1 MKSRRLILASLTSA
15 LLALTVGKVAHAE
28 DQVIRVGTLKLI
40 HAITPYFYQKFAP
53 EGYKI
58 EVIPFETPTD
68 GKNAVVTKSVD
79 FGSYGLAAATLG
91 ASVGEPVV
99 VLGPSCSK
107 GMALVAAKDGGVD
120 TLAQLKDKRI
130 GILPG
135 STQETVF
142 LDRLKAEGMTV
153 RDIKPVRLA
162 FSEMATALERKDID
176 AYIGAE
182 PAPSISVLRGVG
194 KIVEYPYSTPI
205 GTVNMV
211 MTTHADTVKND
222 PDRVKLMMDIHRKAS
237 EYAMAHPE
245 EAVAIAGEKLG
256 ISKEVGTEAIK
267 NVELTWQA
275 TDDWVKSGQ
284 YYANLMLERK
294 QIRRLPDF
302 DVFYMTEYAK

>member
-1 MKSRRLILASLTSA
+1 MKSRRLILASLTSVV
-15 LLALTVGKVAHAE
+15 LALTMGNAAHAE
-28 DQVIRVGTLKLI
+28 DKVIRVGTLKLI

-79 FGSYGLAAATLG
+79 FGSFGLAAATLG

-107 GMALVAAKDGGVD
+107 GMAVVAGKDSGVD
-120 TLAQLKDKRI
+120 SLTQLKDKRI

-142 LDRLKAEGMTV
+142 LDRLKAEGMTI
-153 RDIKPVRLA
+153 RDVKPVRLA
-162 FSEMATALERKDID
+162 FSEMANALERKDID

-194 KIVEYPYSTPI
+194 TIVEYPYSTPI
-205 GTVNMV
+205 GSVNMV
-211 MTTHADTVKND
+211 MATHADMLKND
-222 PDRVKLMMDIHRKAS
+222 PELVKVMMDIHRKAS

-275 TDDWVKSGQ
+275 TDDWIKSGQ
-284 YYANLMLERK
+284 YYASLMLERK
-294 QIRRLPDF
+294 QIRKLPDY
-302 DVFYMTEYAK
+302 DTFYMTDYAK